1 MSQLFLKKGLYLTS
15 FEMILNG
22 YYFEEKGRVMAACYS
37 INYARDGC
45 LMRGGQLVCAPSSVL
60 GSIIPMSRGPKDP
73 DEDNRL
79 PCGRSV
85 LHYFNALDQIILL
98 K

>member
-22 YYFEEKGRVMAACYS
+22 YYLKEKTRVMVACYN

-45 LMRGGQLVCAPSSVL
+45 PMRGSQLVRAPSPVL
-60 GSIIPMSRGPKDP
+60 GCVIPMS
-73 DEDNRL
+73 
-79 PCGRSV
+79 
-85 LHYFNALDQIILL
+85 
-98 K
+98 

>member
-1 MSQLFLKKGLYLTS
+1 MNRYYL
-15 FEMILNG
+15 
-22 YYFEEKGRVMAACYS
+22 EEKARIMAACYS

-79 PCGRSV
+79 SCGRAV
-85 LHYFNALDQIILL
+85 LHYSNALVEITL
-98 K
+98 